1 VRYQHRYRILVAGE
15 LTDAVHVALKGWT
28 VEPAGAD
35 TAVTGDMDQPALYAV
50 LADIGGLGLELIEV
64 TRQARVPGVA
74 VDDDGRVAAPE
85 PAPS

>member
-1 VRYQHRYRILVAGE
+1 MRYQHRYRILVAGE
-15 LTDAVHVALKGWT
+15 LTDAAHEALKGWT

-64 TRQARVPGVA
+64 TRQAHVPGVA

>member
-1 VRYQHRYRILVAGE
+1 MRYQHRYRILVAGE
-15 LTDAVHVALKGWT
+15 LTDPAQEALKAWT

-35 TAVTGDMDQPALYAV
+35 TAVTGDMDQPALYGV

-64 TRQARVPGVA
+64 TRLAHVPGVA
-74 VDDDGRVAAPE
+74 VDDDGRVVAPE